1 MSERYYTSAT
11 FLEGTQVCYLVLMDS
26 NVLLSIS
33 LNDSLIE
40 EEDHS
45 VPKRKRENER
55 KKGRHKEEKEEREKP
70 YRHECLNSKR

>member
-1 MSERYYTSAT
+1 MSERYYTHAT
-11 FLEGTQVCYLVLMDS
+11 FPEGTQVCYLVLMDS
-26 NVLLSIS
+26 NVLLSTS

-70 YRHECLNSKR
+70 YGHECLNSKR

>member
-11 FLEGTQVCYLVLMDS
+11 FPEGTQVCYLVLMDS
-26 NVLLSIS
+26 NVLLSTS
-33 LNDSLIE
+33 LNDSQIE

-45 VPKRKRENER
+45 VPKRKRKNER
-55 KKGRHKEEKEEREKP
+55 KKGRYKEEKEEREKP

>member
-11 FLEGTQVCYLVLMDS
+11 FPEGTQVCYLVLMDS
-26 NVLLSIS
+26 NVLLSTS

-45 VPKRKRENER
+45 VPKRKRE
-55 KKGRHKEEKEEREKP
+55 KE
-70 YRHECLNSKR
+70 

>member
-11 FLEGTQVCYLVLMDS
+11 FPEGTQVCYLVLMDS
-26 NVLLSIS
+26 NVLLSTS

-45 VPKRKRENER
+45 VPKRKRKNER
-55 KKGRHKEEKEEREKP
+55 KKGRYKEEKEEREKP